1 LNFSGARF
9 YNETMLPLRVFINKP
24 SRSRLLSIVVVVV
37 LILVA
42 GIRVESKPPLRSL
55 RGTVYYSNN
64 TPSNLDD
71 FPVELLTTNQQTKI
85 AETTLTGA
93 GHFYLDEVPAGK
105 YLLRMTNLNNCV
117 LTFRVDLRR
126 QSITNVRIVM
136 DAACAHLNGKIDD
149 LPKN

>member
-1 LNFSGARF
+1 
-9 YNETMLPLRVFINKP
+9 MLLLRVFTNKP
-24 SRSRLLSIVVVVV
+24 SQSRLLSIVVVVV
-37 LILVA
+37 VILVA
-42 GIRVESKPPLRSL
+42 GIRVESKTPLRKL

-64 TPSNLDD
+64 TPANLDD
-71 FPVELLTTNQQTKI
+71 FPVELLATNQKTKI
-85 AETTLTGA
+85 AETTLTDA
-93 GHFYLDEVPAGK
+93 GHFSIDDVPAGR

-117 LTFRVDLRR
+117 ITFRVDLRR